1 MSTNNS
7 VTIDLNRS
15 EFANVFEQESVIHVR
30 EFEYVINLIDNQI
43 SKIKSSDQTING
55 YVDSGAIAVFG
66 ERGTGKTS
74 FAKSLLHHYEKN
86 DDVVTLRLIDPT
98 RIEEKGHIF
107 LLLVSIINDLI
118 ETHLKNNEY
127 DPNSRD
133 YAYRKEWNLMLQKLA
148 KGLPSLEN
156 IGGNY
161 SSDSWQSERFIME
174 EGLKNVSAALNLEN
188 NFHALIKKAL
198 EILNGKVFL
207 VMFDDID
214 VDSSKGWIVLETI
227 RKYLTTP
234 QIITVITGDISL
246 YSYIVRRQQLEYVK
260 YDKGNSIICD
270 EEFIKKL
277 LDGLEYQYFI
287 KVIQPARTISLQ
299 SIYANIN
306 NRIKYYL
313 TSLHNAD
320 KDSTEIGDFYS
331 KILRYAGIYKTSQ
344 SGLLLNFI
352 LSLPIRT
359 QINMLRAFDNSWNID
374 FNIINVFANLLYE
387 KGVDVGLAK
396 HSSQDFISEV
406 NKFLSKYKLYNSVD
420 LMPVK
425 DKSLGTCLL
434 AFLFMYSVYLRNS
447 VYLLFDHGVRTCF
460 AFSSYIDEVAQESI
474 SAFSQEFRNST
485 LKDIVL
491 FSNIQEII
499 HNKRPIGCIPLLGL
513 ASKAKKSSDGRL
525 DTLLKGKTLIQQVL
539 LCIPVVYYT
548 PTDKNRSQLFYS
560 PLALFASIGD
570 IIKAT
575 ENWNVVDLLK
585 SYINI
590 CGCYVDVK
598 NSILNKSRAG
608 VDVLIDEDVRNRM
621 EQEERDLYEFA
632 EEIELWARNRNPLMD
647 GHEKT
652 YYHGSS
658 ISVADAV
665 KKICNAVEIIIQ
677 NNGNCDNI
685 FNLSISAFFNL
696 LLVEELNVFGHKDN
710 LHEIRTN
717 NIVSSDR
724 IFLDKVRKYRLELRK
739 MAPLTNWLLCCPV
752 LIPFYSESFYA
763 ELCDVLERY
772 PMYHRHNIV
781 HVGEILSNLKIRTDE
796 QSSGNNTMPKF
807 YFGKRNIQKTKDYLD
822 KLGIDINYIS
832 NLSEADAKDL
842 LQPHFSNII
851 KDENISAF
859 KKNLPG
865 KTQKELSK
873 I

>member
-1 MSTNNS
+1 MPTNNS

-43 SKIKSSDQTING
+43 SKIKSSDQSING

-74 FAKSLLHHYEKN
+74 FVKSLLHHYKKTN
-86 DDVVTLRLIDPT
+86 DVVTLRLIDPT

-127 DPNSRD
+127 DPNSSD
-133 YAYRKEWNLMLQKLA
+133 YAHRKEWKLMLQKLA

-174 EGLKNVSAALNLEN
+174 EGFKNVSAALNLEN

-198 EILNGKVFL
+198 EILKGKVFL

-246 YSYIVRRQQLEYVK
+246 YSYIVRRQQLEYIK
-260 YDKGNSIICD
+260 YDKRNSVICD
-270 EEFIKKL
+270 EEYIKKL

-306 NRIKYYL
+306 NRIKYNL
-313 TSLHNAD
+313 TSLHHAD
-320 KDSTEIGDFYS
+320 KGSAEIGVFYS
-331 KILRYAGIYKTSQ
+331 NILRYAGIYKTSQ
-344 SGLLLNFI
+344 SGVLLNFI

-359 QINMLRAFDNSWNID
+359 QINMLRAFDNSGNID

-396 HSSQDFISEV
+396 HSSQDFVSEV

-434 AFLFMYSVYLRNS
+434 AFLFMYSTYLRNS
-447 VYLLFDHGVRTCF
+447 VYLLFDYGVRTCF

-474 SAFSQEFRNST
+474 STFSQEFRNST

-491 FSNIQEII
+491 YSNIQEII
-499 HNKRPIGCIPLLGL
+499 HNKRPIGCIPLLGF

-525 DTLLKGKTLIQQVL
+525 DTLLNGKTLIQQIL

-570 IIKAT
+570 IIKASDDGDI
-575 ENWNVVDLLK
+575 VDLLK
-585 SYINI
+585 SYMDI
-590 CGCYVDVK
+590 CGCFVDVK
-598 NSILNKSRAG
+598 NSILNKSRTELSKLYDENILKQEQNLYDFASDIKHWALYG
-608 VDVLIDEDVRNRM
+608 KHLIDGN
-621 EQEERDLYEFA
+621 
-632 EEIELWARNRNPLMD
+632 
-647 GHEKT
+647 EKT
-652 YYHGSS
+652 YYCGSS
-658 ISVADAV
+658 ISIADIV
-665 KKICNAVEIIIQ
+665 KKICNAVELIIQ

-696 LLVEELNVFGHKDN
+696 LLVEELNFFGHEKNIRD
-710 LHEIRTN
+710 IRTN
-717 NIVSSDR
+717 NIVTSNR
-724 IFLDKVRKYRLELRK
+724 LFLDKIKKCGPELR
-739 MAPLTNWLLCCPV
+739 MIAPLTYWLCNCPI
-752 LIPFYSESFYA
+752 LIPFYDHSFYA
-763 ELCDVLERY
+763 ELCNMSDVF
-772 PMYHRHNIV
+772 PMYHHYDIV
-781 HVGEILSNLKIRTDE
+781 HIGETLSKLKIRTDE
-796 QSSGNNTMPKF
+796 QSSSNNMLPKF
-807 YFGKRNIQKTKDYLD
+807 YGQKGKVKEMKSYLKGLD
-822 KLGIDINYIS
+822 IDIDNIPG
-832 NLSEADAKDL
+832 LSDADAISL
-842 LQPHFSNII
+842 LQPHFSNKIGDKNII
-851 KDENISAF
+851 AF
-859 KKNLPG
+859 KKYLRDEP
-865 KTQKELSK
+865 QK
-873 I
+873 